1 MYKNFNG
8 LIILDDIRTSLF
20 EKSNFQFHLA
30 FFAFIFYGGRYLYN
44 CQNDGQSFGLWLT
57 NKTVVH
63 TSKKKVHFLFL
74 FFRRRKINICTI
86 GNTQK
91 IIILF
96 KLRRMIYL
104 CCKHQFSLILLFY
117 TLCFE
122 TAVDITT
129 YIEHTLDLYRSIQK
143 LFMSTN
149 ILRSVGP

>member
-1 MYKNFNG
+1 MKKFHNVILLVRKTKQCRKNFNG

-30 FFAFIFYGGRYLYN
+30 FFAFIFYGGQYLYN

-63 TSKKKVHFLFL
+63 TSKKKVQFLFL

-104 CCKHQFSLILLFY
+104 CFNS
-117 TLCFE
+117 
-122 TAVDITT
+122 
-129 YIEHTLDLYRSIQK
+129 
-143 LFMSTN
+143 N
-149 ILRSVGP
+149 ILYFMF